1 MAHQIDLLPAEAA
14 THRRRTGRPFVTLSY
29 AQSLDG
35 CIAAQPG
42 QPLALSGSQSLILTH
57 KLRAAHDAIL
67 VGIGTVL
74 ADDPQLNVRLVAG
87 DNPQPVVVDS
97 RLRFPLNANLLQH
110 PPLPWIATSRQTGE
124 SRQQAL
130 EIVGARVLCL
140 PTNAKGQVDL
150 AVLLEQLGD
159 LGVNSLMVEGGAG
172 VITSFLSERLVD
184 YMILTIAPT
193 LVGGLSAVNHLEQFD
208 PAHLPRLSN
217 PRSEWMGKDL
227 ILSGRLSWEA
237 P

>member
-1 MAHQIDLLPAEAA
+1 MAHQIDLLPEEAA
-14 THRRRTGRPFVTLSY
+14 THRKRTGRPFVTLGY

-42 QPLALSGSQSLILTH
+42 QPLTLSGSQSLILTH

-74 ADDPQLNVRLVAG
+74 ADDPQLNVRLVTG

-97 RLRFPLNANLLQH
+97 QLRFPLNANLLQH
-110 PPLPWIATSRQTGE
+110 PPFPWIATSRQAGE

-130 EIVGARVLCL
+130 ETVGARVLRL
-140 PTNAKGQVDL
+140 PANARGQVNL
-150 AVLLEQLGD
+150 AVLLERLGD

-172 VITSFLSERLVD
+172 IITSFLSERLVD
-184 YMILTIAPT
+184 RMILTIAPT
-193 LVGGLSAVNHLEQFD
+193 LVGGLRAVNYLEQSD
-208 PAHLPRLSN
+208 LVHLPRLRD
-217 PRSEWMGKDL
+217 PRSEWMGNDL
-227 ILSGRLSWEA
+227 ILSGRLSWEK